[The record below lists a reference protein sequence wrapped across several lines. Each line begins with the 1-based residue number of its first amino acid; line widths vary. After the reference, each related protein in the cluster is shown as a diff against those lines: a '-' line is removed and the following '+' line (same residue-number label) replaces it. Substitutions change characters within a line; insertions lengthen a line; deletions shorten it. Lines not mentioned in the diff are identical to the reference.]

1 MNRRDLSQ
9 PHRRRGQT
17 GRWLLALI
25 AGLVLGCAET
35 RYAAYSDVAGMT
47 ELPYRT
53 VVFEIGRAFYTDFPD
68 CALIMPPAPTKGD
81 GRFAALVEMAL
92 GRYLTGKFTRVI
104 NPTERD
110 IVARRIAADLSQ
122 LEDRLA
128 LAEEVR
134 CDSFVFT
141 DLLGPRSKNL
151 IVWSQIR
158 VGLEVRMVRASDGHL
173 LWRARHV
180 ASRSEGG
187 RCRRLAS
194 SWRQFPPPASRA
206 TMRLPHRW
214 STTPS
219 GGWWQQFPM
228 PGRIGDRGLG
238 KGCMVTVGGPHLPLL
253 PTESNAF
260 CTEKSQIW
268 MRK

>member
-187 RCRRLAS
+187 LPLSPVSLVMETISSTRFSSDHEITASVVDDALRRLV
-194 SWRQFPPPASRA
+194 A
-206 TMRLPHRW
+206 TIPDARSYR
-214 STTPS
+214 
-219 GGWWQQFPM
+219 
-228 PGRIGDRGLG
+228 
-238 KGCMVTVGGPHLPLL
+238 
-253 PTESNAF
+253 
-260 CTEKSQIW
+260 
-268 MRK
+268 

>member
-1 MNRRDLSQ
+1 ME
-9 PHRRRGQT
+9 GCF
-17 GRWLLALI
+17 LLLI
-25 AGLVLGCAET
+25 ASLVLGCAET

-187 RCRRLAS
+187 LPLSPVSLVMETISSTRFSSDHEITASVVDDALRRLV
-194 SWRQFPPPASRA
+194 A
-206 TMRLPHRW
+206 TIPDARSYR
-214 STTPS
+214 
-219 GGWWQQFPM
+219 
-228 PGRIGDRGLG
+228 
-238 KGCMVTVGGPHLPLL
+238 
-253 PTESNAF
+253 
-260 CTEKSQIW
+260 
-268 MRK
+268 